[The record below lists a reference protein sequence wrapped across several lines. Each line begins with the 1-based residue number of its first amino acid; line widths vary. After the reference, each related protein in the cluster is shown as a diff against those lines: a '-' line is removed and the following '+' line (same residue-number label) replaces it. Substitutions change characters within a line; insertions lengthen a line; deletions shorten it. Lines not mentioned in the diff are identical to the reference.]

1 MSIKCLVCKTSA
13 VKPYA
18 CRDGQGEK
26 RDMKRIGLRVS
37 SVVAASLL
45 VIFAMARPS
54 GLFAQEKIASIHGH
68 VTNAIGQPVTK
79 GTVKLTTDRG
89 ADPKY
94 RKYPFS
100 FPLDESGDYKGTGIA
115 PGNYVAIVFQD
126 DKSLDFVESV
136 DFKAGEDKLVNFDMT
151 RKEYI
156 DKMSPEEKKQLEDFK
171 KKNSEAVAANAKISN
186 LNALLLQARAD
197 TKAGNFDAAITA
209 MQNATTVK
217 PDESI
222 LWVAMG
228 DAQLGSADA
237 AAKAA
242 KAAGT
247 PATDPALMQKYS
259 DAASSYKKAA
269 DLNAASKKPNA
280 DVGAAAYNQLG
291 QAYAKQGNAKDAADA
306 YDQAAKLV
314 PASAGMYYYNEAATM
329 FNAGKNDEAA
339 AAADKSIAADP
350 KRAEA
355 YYIKGQAL
363 IPKATYD
370 EKTKK
375 FTVPPGC
382 VEAYQKYL
390 ELAPDGPHAADV
402 KGVLEGIGEPVKSTY
417 KAPKK

>member
-1 MSIKCLVCKTSA
+1 
-13 VKPYA
+13 
-18 CRDGQGEK
+18 
-26 RDMKRIGLRVS
+26 
-37 SVVAASLL
+37 
-45 VIFAMARPS
+45 
-54 GLFAQEKIASIHGH
+54 
-68 VTNAIGQPVTK
+68 
-79 GTVKLTTDRG
+79 
-89 ADPKY
+89 
-94 RKYPFS
+94 
-100 FPLDESGDYKGTGIA
+100 
-115 PGNYVAIVFQD
+115 VFQD